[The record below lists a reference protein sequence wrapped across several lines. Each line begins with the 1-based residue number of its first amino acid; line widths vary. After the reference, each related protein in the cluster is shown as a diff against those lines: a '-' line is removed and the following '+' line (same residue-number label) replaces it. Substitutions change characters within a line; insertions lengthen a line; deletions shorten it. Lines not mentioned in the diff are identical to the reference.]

1 MFRQEVGPDVPYGW
15 NNRLTAPRSLIV
27 WVWSQPPEIG
37 AKLAK
42 KTYWLRTAD
51 SETTTERQQLHRLT
65 LREIQQPD
73 SLSPDVPV
81 ALKKLIDTNLARSA
95 RGPAEAGKRV
105 THPGDETSSAGAAWL
120 PEAESE
126 LIDFFT
132 PPTSVLPLLVGQ
144 TNDAAIGR

>member
-15 NNRLTAPRSLIV
+15 NNCLTSPRSLIV
-27 WVWSQPPEIG
+27 WVWNQPPKIG

-51 SETTTERQQLHRLT
+51 AETTIERQQLHRLT

-81 ALKKLIDTNLARSA
+81 ALKN
-95 RGPAEAGKRV
+95 
-105 THPGDETSSAGAAWL
+105 
-120 PEAESE
+120 
-126 LIDFFT
+126 
-132 PPTSVLPLLVGQ
+132 
-144 TNDAAIGR
+144 